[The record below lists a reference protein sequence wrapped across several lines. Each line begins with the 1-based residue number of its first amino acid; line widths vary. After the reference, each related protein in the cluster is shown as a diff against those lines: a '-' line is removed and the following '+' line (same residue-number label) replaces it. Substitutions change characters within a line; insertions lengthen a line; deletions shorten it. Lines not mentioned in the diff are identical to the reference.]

1 MAILGC
7 ISIGVG
13 YWIAIT
19 TKNPLGAVN
28 LFFVAVL
35 LVIVGTYL
43 LFAAGSIAVLKL
55 LRSRKEFYYQPRH
68 FIAVSGMIYRMKQ
81 NAVGLANICILL
93 SANLGVLNLLPLP
106 ALDGGRLLFCLIEV
120 VRGKPVNQEY
130 EAMVHGIGLILLL
143 GLSMVILFKDIWQ
156 LLP

>member
-1 MAILGC
+1 MVKE
-7 ISIGVG
+7 SSESGV
-13 YWIAIT
+13 
-19 TKNPLGAVN
+19 
-28 LFFVAVL
+28 
-35 LVIVGTYL
+35 
-43 LFAAGSIAVLKL
+43 
-55 LRSRKEFYYQPRH
+55 FYI
-68 FIAVSGMIYRMKQ
+68 FI
-81 NAVGLANICILL
+81 NLANICILL